1 MTACKVIGNIGR
13 RDHLRAKIKNLEKIL
28 TLHYAMVLL
37 RAGRKEGDLMLTD
50 GGGEMLY
57 MILICYVMMMYC

>member
-1 MTACKVIGNIGR
+1 MQSNWEYWKKGPSSG
-13 RDHLRAKIKNLEKIL
+13 KNLEKIL

-57 MILICYVMMMYC
+57 MVLICYVMMMYC